1 MPMNSREVIILVFF
15 PELWEMLLIAGYKVV
30 GAGGIR
36 ALNEFV
42 VVGVFRNPEQ
52 MRGGNYP
59 RLILYKLD
67 EFRAKTT
74 PDLEFRTRQ
83 DIAIFRE
90 DGFGDVKPGWPG
102 ERKEEHGAPESLRF
116 QSGRHEDV
124 SIDDDA
130 ERDHRLQVIVLQ
142 TTVYRLHSPGC

>member
-1 MPMNSREVIILVFF
+1 V
-15 PELWEMLLIAGYKVV
+15 
-30 GAGGIR
+30 
-36 ALNEFV
+36 
-42 VVGVFRNPEQ
+42 
-52 MRGGNYP
+52 GGNYP

-67 EFRAKTT
+67 ELRAKTT

-102 ERKEEHGAPESLRF
+102 ERKEEHGALESLRF

-142 TTVYRLHSPGC
+142 TTFYRPPFTDYGLQVALRFLCAGAVDDLINLG